1 MLENVQLGLSVA
13 LEWQNLAFMLLGTLG
28 GMWVGVI
35 PGLGPVTAMALL
47 IPFTFTMEPVAALLM
62 LASIS
67 AAANCSGSFTSIL
80 LNVPGESTAAATCFD
95 GYPMARQGRARVAI
109 GLSIGASFFGAV
121 AGMVA
126 VMVLTEPLLVL
137 AKAFSPAEYFALAVL
152 GLSVVAVLSREAP
165 LKGVMMA
172 TLGLCLSFVGVDSVM
187 GEARFAFGILELQ
200 SGIGLVP
207 VTVGLFAVSEIISWI
222 ATRESVAKLGRLT
235 GSVWQGIA
243 ETFRH
248 PVALVRSTLLGIG
261 VGITPGVGAVAASF
275 LSYAVEKRTSRT
287 PERFGDGAPE
297 GVIAPE
303 AANNSAVCASLV
315 PALTLGIPGGSTS
328 ALLLVAL
335 TVHGLRPGTMLF
347 TSQPEL
353 IWGFFVGLIVGAAL
367 FSMMGV
373 LMCNVFARV
382 TLVRAEILAPVFL
395 VISFAGVYA
404 QDQSVFDVWLALIFG
419 VLGYILR
426 RFGYPVVPMVIG
438 LVLGTMAETSFHQ
451 GLTIAGGNV
460 AAMLTRPG
468 TMALLGA
475 AVLLLAWPMLGALM
489 RKKRA

>member
-1 MLENVQLGLSVA
+1 MAQNLMLGLQAA
-13 LEWQNLAFMLLGTLG
+13 LQWDMLLFMLLGTLG

-35 PGLGPVTAMALL
+35 PGLGPITAMALL
-47 IPFTFTMEPVAALLM
+47 IPFTFSLDPLAALLM

-80 LNVPGESTAAATCFD
+80 LNVPGETTAAATCFD

-109 GLSIGASFFGAV
+109 GLSIGASLFGAI

-126 VMVLTEPLLVL
+126 VIALTQPLLTL
-137 AKAFSPAEYFALAVL
+137 AKAFSPAEYFALAML
-152 GLSVVAVLSREAP
+152 GLAVVSVLSREAP
-165 LKGVMMA
+165 VKGLMMA
-172 TLGLCLSFVGVDSVM
+172 CLGLSLSFVGVDSVM
-187 GEARFAFGILELQ
+187 GEVRFAFGVLELQ
-200 SGIGLVP
+200 AGIGLVP
-207 VTVGLFAVSEIISWI
+207 VTVGLFAISEIIGWI
-222 ATRESVAKLGRLT
+222 VTRESVSRMGALT
-235 GSVWQGIA
+235 GSVWQGVVD
-243 ETFRH
+243 TFRH
-248 PVALVRSTLLGIG
+248 PVALVRSTVVGIV

-275 LSYAVEKRTSRT
+275 LSYAIEKKASRT
-287 PERFGDGAPE
+287 PERFGQGAPE

-315 PALTLGIPGGSTS
+315 PALTLGIPGGATS

-347 TSQPEL
+347 TSQAEL
-353 IWGFFVGLIVGAAL
+353 IWGFFVGLIIGALMFAV
-367 FSMMGV
+367 MGM
-373 LMCNVFARV
+373 LMTNIFARV

-404 QDQSVFDVWLALIFG
+404 QDQRLFDVFLALGFG
-419 VLGYILR
+419 VFGYLAR
-426 RFGYPVVPMVIG
+426 RHGYPVVPLVIG

-460 AAMLTRPG
+460 TAMLTRPG
-468 TMALLGA
+468 TAGLLAA
-475 AVLLLAWPMLGALM
+475 AVLLVGWTLLSDL
-489 RKKRA
+489 RRRRA